1 MKLKALIVDD
11 EYPARKEL
19 RFLLNAFD
27 NVEVVGEATNA
38 QEALTLIKALDY
50 SILFLDIEMPGMSGL
65 ELGAYIKELEN
76 PPCVVFVSA
85 YDEYAIKAFEV
96 DAVDYLLKPVDEK
109 RLGQAIKKITKRIQN
124 KQQNGAANQAPTM
137 ESGDSNSAEK
147 GLKEEKNDL
156 EVRSGIRGEAN
167 GKQAGIKIDRIP
179 AEKQG
184 KTVLV
189 NEADVIYAF
198 TEQDYVY
205 IKTFTD
211 KLITRFTLKELE
223 ARLNSTMF
231 FRTHRCY
238 IVNLHK
244 VKEIVPFFNGTYT
257 LIVEDGQKSE
267 VPVSRAQA
275 KKLKKIL
282 GM

>member
-19 RFLLNAFD
+19 RFLLNNFD
-27 NVEVVGEATNA
+27 NIEVVGEATNA

-50 SILFLDIEMPGMSGL
+50 SILFLDIEMPGMNGL
-65 ELGAYIKELEN
+65 EVGAKIQELPN
-76 PPCVVFVSA
+76 PPHVVFVTA
-85 YDEYAIKAFEV
+85 YDEYAVKAFEV
-96 DAVDYLLKPVDEK
+96 NAVDYILKPFDEK
-109 RLGQAIKKITKRIQN
+109 RLTQAINKIIKINQRQAALADVKAESSKGAQGEGAVDEQAVN
-124 KQQNGAANQAPTM
+124 KPQH
-137 ESGDSNSAEK
+137 
-147 GLKEEKNDL
+147 
-156 EVRSGIRGEAN
+156 
-167 GKQAGIKIDRIP
+167 IKIDRIP

-184 KTVLV
+184 KTLLV
-189 NEADVIYAF
+189 NESDIIYAF

-205 IKTFTD
+205 IKTFHD
-211 KLITRFTLKELE
+211 KLFTRFTLKELE
-223 ARLNSTMF
+223 SRLNSTMF

-244 VKEIVPFFNGTYT
+244 VKEIIPFFNGTYT
-257 LIVEDGQKSE
+257 LIVEDNDKSE

-275 KKLKKIL
+275 KKLRKIL